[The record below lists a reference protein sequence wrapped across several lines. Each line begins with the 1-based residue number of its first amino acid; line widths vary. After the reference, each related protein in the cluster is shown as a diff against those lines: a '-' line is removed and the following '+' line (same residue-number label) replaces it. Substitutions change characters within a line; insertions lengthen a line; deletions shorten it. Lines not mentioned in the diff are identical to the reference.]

1 MELKNGRARL
11 AALREL
17 LEQLPPGPV
26 VDSAEEVVRA
36 LARCWSELA
45 GSYETA
51 MADYK
56 LYRAEKMRWEPPD
69 LTFIVA
75 RHGGT
80 VMGSSRAELQQWTVD
95 VEHGQ
100 AIRGS
105 AGFRQLNPKDRPLRT
120 APLVAEILKKV
131 VAGVDDDRL
140 RWESPGDRTIVR
152 VLVSQFITGQVLQT
166 EQGRRRRFRAAF
178 EKALSAV
185 GWASVPRKRDVYAM
199 KALG

>member
-1 MELKNGRARL
+1 L

-17 LEQLPPGPV
+17 LEQLPPVPV

-36 LARCWSELA
+36 LTRCWSELA
-45 GSYETA
+45 GYETA

-56 LYRAEKMRWEPPD
+56 LYRAERMRWELPD

-80 VMGSSRAELQQWTVD
+80 VIGSRRAELQQWTVD
-95 VEHGQ
+95 VEQGQ
-100 AIRGS
+100 AIPGS

-120 APLVAEILKKV
+120 APLVAEILKQV

-152 VLVSQFITGQVLQT
+152 VLVSQFITGQVRPSWVGVDGSEPHSKKPYRQSV
-166 EQGRRRRFRAAF
+166 GRRYRG
-178 EKALSAV
+178 SATCT
-185 GWASVPRKRDVYAM
+185 P
-199 KALG
+199 